1 MPENLQEHSA
11 FEFTE
16 NAGSSS
22 TQTFIPNRLSD
33 QEYYC
38 LMDSLNDQQQMCVQ
52 HVTFLVK
59 TNNLPFHIFLS
70 GGAGVGKSHTIKVI
84 YQSLSKCYDST
95 PGNKPDHQKIFIAAP
110 TGRAAYK
117 VQGNTIHSLFGID
130 QIDPLNN
137 IRNYHTAN
145 LTH

>member
-1 MPENLQEHSA
+1 MPENVQEHSA

-16 NAGSSS
+16 NTGSSS

-130 QIDPLNN
+130 QIDLLNN